1 MNTSMQGRRVLITG
15 AGKGIGKGIAEV
27 FAAHG
32 ANVFLVARSAG
43 DITRTVEGIR
53 KAGGSA
59 SCCTADVS
67 SRDSVQQAVHAAV
80 EYLGGLDVLCANA
93 GIFPNAPL
101 ETMTDE
107 QWDTVIDTNL
117 KGTFLTVQACI
128 PALKMSGTGR
138 VVLTSSITGPV
149 TGYPGWSH
157 YAASKAGQLGFMRTA
172 ALELAPYGITVN
184 AIQPGNIMTEGLAD
198 AGQDYLT
205 AMTAAIPM
213 RRLGLPADIGHT
225 ALFLGSAEA
234 GFITGQGIVVDGG
247 QILPEN
253 LEAIK

>member
-1 MNTSMQGRRVLITG
+1 MFKSMQGRKILITG

-32 ANVFLVARSAG
+32 AKVFLVARSEA
-43 DITRTVEGIR
+43 DIASTAEGII
-53 KAGGSA
+53 KTGGIAGYT
-59 SCCTADVS
+59 TADVAK
-67 SRDSVQQAVHAAV
+67 RDSVQQMVSAA
-80 EYLGGLDVLCANA
+80 EKFLGGLDVLCANA

-101 ETMTDE
+101 ESMTDQE
-107 QWDTVIDTNL
+107 WDTVIDTNL

-128 PALKMSGTGR
+128 SALKASGNGR
-138 VVLTSSITGPV
+138 IVLTSSITGPI
-149 TGYPGWSH
+149 TGYPGWCH

-184 AIQPGNIMTEGLAD
+184 AIQPGNIMTEGLAG
-198 AGQDYLT
+198 AGQEYI
-205 AMTAAIPM
+205 ASMTASIPM
-213 RRLGLPADIGHT
+213 RRLGLPADIGNT
-225 ALFLGSAEA
+225 ALFLGSVEA

-247 QILPEN
+247 QILPES